1 VRRNI
6 FKEVKGDLL
15 VVLLDAIA
23 VNAAWLFA
31 LFLRY
36 YVDSRLLPAAH
47 KFFEM
52 YLRFAPFYTIICI
65 VLFSEFGL
73 YHGIWKNA
81 RFRDLGR
88 IVGANI
94 GTLIVYLILTSIFQ
108 LRLPF
113 NVCLLATAIQLALVL
128 IIRYTNRI
136 IKGER
141 WKIEKRRG
149 KTRNVLVIGDDKK
162 GRTMIKLL
170 STDSKYK
177 PVVIVGESDGS
188 KVFNIPVVTTDDYR
202 KTIAEYKANCVIVA
216 NRIMEDQKLR
226 EVEDYCRK
234 KDIEFIDYSVSSAKL
249 LLTIPLFTLIKMFF
263 RGLVWEFFYEW
274 E

>member
-1 VRRNI
+1 
-6 FKEVKGDLL
+6 
-15 VVLLDAIA
+15 
-23 VNAAWLFA
+23 
-31 LFLRY
+31 
-36 YVDSRLLPAAH
+36 
-47 KFFEM
+47 M
-52 YLRFAPFYTIICI
+52 
-65 VLFSEFGL
+65 
-73 YHGIWKNA
+73 
-81 RFRDLGR
+81 
-88 IVGANI
+88 
-94 GTLIVYLILTSIFQ
+94 YLILTSIFQ

-113 NVCLLATAIQLALVL
+113 NVCLLATAIQLALIL

-149 KTRNVLVIGDDKK
+149 QTRNVLVIGDDKK

-177 PVVIVGESDGS
+177 PVVIVGESDGA
-188 KVFNIPVVTTDDYR
+188 KVFNIPVVKTDDYK
-202 KTIAEYKANCVIVA
+202 KTIGEYKANCVIVA
-216 NRIMEDQKLR
+216 NRIIDDEKLK
-226 EVEDYCRK
+226 EIEDYCRK